1 MNKNVET
8 GERKNL
14 SKEKCEKVMESFFM
28 LDKGERLSFSCSC
41 HLLKCRDCRSQV
53 RYMTK
58 AEKLMS
64 KPLKQK
70 TPLERKQSPSVFEK
84 INSYGENKFK
94 PVPLFNWIF
103 IGIVLVAIFAATG
116 FFLKDNSI
124 YEISL
129 WSFYFV
135 FAAFI
140 SIYCAFFIWVNL
152 DFFIKKIDTKNF
164 IK

>member
-1 MNKNVET
+1 
-8 GERKNL
+8 
-14 SKEKCEKVMESFFM
+14 
-28 LDKGERLSFSCSC
+28 
-41 HLLKCRDCRSQV
+41 
-53 RYMTK
+53 MTK
-58 AEKLMS
+58 VEKLMS
-64 KPLKQK
+64 KQLKQK
-70 TPLERKQSPSVFEK
+70 TPLERKQSTSVFEK

-103 IGIVLVAIFAATG
+103 IGIALVAIFAATG